1 MLCEENQVNDF
12 VENLE
17 EIEILFKSMS
27 PATVEFFHNA
37 FNQNRFTKRIKNL
50 QWRLGERLKVF
61 GTQSSIINQKIA
73 EKATLQINDK
83 NEEKD
88 SGTAT
93 MEYRQVLVKKLNLDW
108 VHAS

>member
-27 PATVEFFHNA
+27 PATEEFFHNA

-61 GTQSSIINQKIA
+61 GTQSSIINQKIV
-73 EKATLQINDK
+73 EKATLQTND
-83 NEEKD
+83 EKD
-88 SGTAT
+88 SGTTT